1 MAAMAASAVFTAV
14 TAARA
19 DETDFQKRF
28 TAAWSGGGSVLRDAD
43 KAPKPTKVSC
53 TMAGSASGDAIAIDG
68 TCRAYLL
75 FSRPFEAKVRYDASS
90 GRYVGVYEGAN
101 SGPATLS
108 GRREGDTLNL
118 TITWAKPVNGD
129 RTARL
134 SIRNDGRSIAVK
146 MMDEAQGRQVTT
158 TDLVFAQ
165 R

>member
-1 MAAMAASAVFTAV
+1 VAVLAAGATLAVG

-19 DETDFQKRF
+19 DETDFQRRF
-28 TAAWSGGGSVLRDAD
+28 TAAWSGGGNVVRDAD
-43 KAPKPTKVSC
+43 TAPKPTKVSC
-53 TMAGSASGDAIAIDG
+53 TMAGSASGDAIAMDG

-101 SGPATLS
+101 SGPAALS

-134 SIRNDGRSIAVK
+134 SIRNDGRRIAVK
-146 MMDEAQGRQVTT
+146 LTDEAQGRQVTT
-158 TDLVFAQ
+158 TDLTFAQ